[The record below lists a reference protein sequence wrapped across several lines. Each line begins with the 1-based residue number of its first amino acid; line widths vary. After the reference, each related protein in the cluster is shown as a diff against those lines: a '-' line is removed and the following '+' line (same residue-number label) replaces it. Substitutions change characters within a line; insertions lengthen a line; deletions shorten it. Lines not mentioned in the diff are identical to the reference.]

1 MTKPLGLY
9 IHIPFC
15 EKKCNYCDFYSV
27 CPDKLVRQGYIKRLC
42 EEIIKWGALTARPI
56 DTLYIG
62 GGTPSLLKAN
72 ELEDIFLSVRKGF
85 VLADDA
91 EITCE
96 VNPADNISEFLSAA
110 KGLGVNRISIGVQSA
125 DDGELKVLGRRHNF
139 TDAVNTIKIARSI
152 GFYNISA
159 DLMLGLPD
167 SSTDTLQKSID
178 ALLNLKVEHISAYI
192 LKIEEG
198 TPFSAMPLNIP
209 SDDGVADQ
217 YLQLCKSLNKH
228 GFSHYEISNFAK
240 DGFESRHNNKYWLC
254 EEYIGIGPS
263 AHSFFGGKR
272 FFYERNLNL
281 FIENPKI
288 IQDGD
293 GGGAEE
299 FIMLSLRLKRG
310 LVLSELKDRF
320 GITFGVRAMSL
331 IKNLEKSGLCIVT
344 DSSVS
349 LTDEGML
356 VSNSVINNI
365 LGVLYENL

>member
-27 CPDKLVRQGYIKRLC
+27 CPDKLVQQGYIKRLC
-42 EEIIKWGALTARPI
+42 EEIEKWGALTARPI

-62 GGTPSLLKAN
+62 GGTPSLLTPE
-72 ELEDIFLSVRKGF
+72 ELEKVFSAVKKGF

-96 VNPADNISEFLSAA
+96 VNPADNVSEFLSAA
-110 KGLGVNRISIGVQSA
+110 KGLGVNRISIGIQSA
-125 DDGELKVLGRRHNF
+125 DDNELKVLGRRHSF
-139 TDAVNTIKIARSI
+139 ADAVNTVKLARSI
-152 GFYNISA
+152 GFHNISA

-178 ALLNLKVEHISAYI
+178 SLLKLNIEHISAYI

-217 YLQLCKSLNKH
+217 YLQLCRSLNEH

-240 DGFESRHNNKYWLC
+240 KDFESRHNNKYWLT

-263 AHSFFGGKR
+263 AHSFFDGKR
-272 FFYERNLNL
+272 FFYERDLNS
-281 FIENPKI
+281 FIENTKI
-288 IQDGD
+288 IEDGD
-293 GGGAEE
+293 GGSGEE
-299 FIMLSLRLKRG
+299 FVMLSLRLKRG
-310 LVLSELKDRF
+310 LIFSELEDRF
-320 GITFGVRAMSL
+320 GIEFSDRAMSL
-331 IKNLEKSGLCIVT
+331 IKNLEKNRLCIVT
-344 DSSVS
+344 DTSVS